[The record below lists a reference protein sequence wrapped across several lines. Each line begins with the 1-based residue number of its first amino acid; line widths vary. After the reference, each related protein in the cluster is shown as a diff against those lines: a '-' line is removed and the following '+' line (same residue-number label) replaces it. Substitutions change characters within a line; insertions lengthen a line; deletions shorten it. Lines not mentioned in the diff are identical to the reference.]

1 MTTFPSSQHHAA
13 SEPDVFSDHQP
24 TAAPPF
30 KTETIEHHLVEA
42 AKLPRGPPPAL
53 LARDAMQSDSPDP
66 AAANVAM
73 HTLTGA
79 FVDTS
84 LESTFEARLYRMAFP
99 VHVFVLAFGLAAYT
113 WSALAADLLD
123 TLGDVNVLCAAVAL
137 VGRVL
142 IHRMHDLVRAQ
153 RMGSRIWTILLT
165 LSCIADMAGVVTAPA
180 TACASVLQE
189 KYMMAL
195 VGEAT
200 VLINGSHGM
209 VFAHKAAL
217 IALVLADCLVAI
229 SGCGEAGRSLGPVLV
244 CTMGVVVLGAA
255 TLHVAELYL
264 RHGYAETMQ
273 EKVQEKQHL
282 VEERSERKQLEER
295 LDAETRRLEER
306 NEQLKA
312 EKERLMYDVQCRGRP
327 LDNDDDRSAIRHG
340 LRRGVGSSEAGDP
353 TPSDAPLPSLPP
365 GPPSSAETSGRT
377 ETSGRSEGGGA
388 SDEVGP
394 LGPARS
400 STDSGPSVNFMTL
413 AALEHKAPAETDTSS
428 TTSGTASLG
437 ALLSPSSRRSRSAG
451 QPVPLSWAEAD
462 RQFYADRA
470 AARAAARPGKR
481 AVPLTWAE
489 AERRRLAVDRQFYAG
504 RAAAAG
510 KGTAPLASME
520 ADLEQPACSS
530 TETVR
535 GPVAPRSRPNSQKAA
550 VSTAKQA
557 EVPISWAMA
566 DRQFYASAATTN
578 TVRLTAP
585 SSSAAPTP
593 SGARASVAPF
603 EQAVVAV
610 QMAALSRHAES
621 AGFDAESA
629 SFAASLTMTTPR
641 TLQPE
646 VNSGV
651 RLIDMVSLTYL
662 EDSEAEAAMLR
673 NALTGSMA

>member
-1 MTTFPSSQHHAA
+1 VVLRGDGAAPAQQREGGQGVPRRGRHVQRVAA
-13 SEPDVFSDHQP
+13 SRVAAREADAALEQHEQHAWVIHEGVPGLHLGDMGLQP
-24 TAAPPF
+24 GDTQGCMPGHVGLQPLVDRVTAASSVP
-30 KTETIEHHLVEA
+30 V
-42 AKLPRGPPPAL
+42 R
-53 LARDAMQSDSPDP
+53 PD
-66 AAANVAM
+66 AAASSSAC
-73 HTLTGA
+73 TASGPACLA
-79 FVDTS
+79 PKR
-84 LESTFEARLYRMAFP
+84 AR
-99 VHVFVLAFGLAAYT
+99 T
-113 WSALAADLLD
+113 
-123 TLGDVNVLCAAVAL
+123 AAVCPP
-137 VGRVL
+137 R
-142 IHRMHDLVRAQ
+142 
-153 RMGSRIWTILLT
+153 
-165 LSCIADMAGVVTAPA
+165 TAA
-180 TACASVLQE
+180 R
-189 KYMMAL
+189 
-195 VGEAT
+195 
-200 VLINGSHGM
+200 
-209 VFAHKAAL
+209 
-217 IALVLADCLVAI
+217 IAL
-229 SGCGEAGRSLGPVLV
+229 P
-244 CTMGVVVLGAA
+244 
-255 TLHVAELYL
+255 
-264 RHGYAETMQ
+264 
-273 EKVQEKQHL
+273 
-282 VEERSERKQLEER
+282 
-295 LDAETRRLEER
+295 
-306 NEQLKA
+306 
-312 EKERLMYDVQCRGRP
+312 
-327 LDNDDDRSAIRHG
+327 
-340 LRRGVGSSEAGDP
+340 
-353 TPSDAPLPSLPP
+353 PSPLPSLPP

-437 ALLSPSSRRSRSAG
+437 ALLSPSSRRSQSAG

-535 GPVAPRSRPNSQKAA
+535 GPVAPRSRPKSQKAA

-566 DRQFYASAATTN
+566 DRQFYASATTTN

-593 SGARASVAPF
+593 SVARVSVAPF